1 MAILPAGSFNTSKR
15 VYTAFKVG
23 DVVEGGVERVTR
35 GLWSGNVGTL
45 SSFHTSSAQ
54 SALQKQYYYEVFNGI
69 STNSQNESQFSIAYG
84 HNDGSGSLGQNEDSP
99 SNAIYSQYQQI
110 LLPGNQRVFKFN
122 NVASQHIY
130 AINLNRAR
138 LKDRLDPGN
147 FQLNLGELT
156 GSSVADS
163 SNHRGINQYFTG
175 SNVSLKVGG
184 KVVHLI
190 DDSADTQQSAGQV
203 GRVYNLVSGSINKGV
218 HSPAKYYGSVFPEQG
233 VIILNADK
241 LNTEL
246 AFNTV
251 TGSNINGDNSMKL
264 FHSISGSYDTR
275 DGGNR
280 LGFQARNEERVQST
294 FYFVRAKN
302 GEYNF
307 SNNPSYVTGS
317 NGKFRQDSFINN
329 PKSYI
334 TTVGLF
340 NSSQELLAVAKL
352 SQPIL
357 KSFSNEVLV
366 KVKLDF

>member
-45 SSFHTSSAQ
+45 SAFHTSSAQ
-54 SALQKQYYYEVFNGI
+54 SATQKQYYYEIFNGI
-69 STNSQNESQFSIAYG
+69 STNSLNESQFSVAYG
-84 HNDGSGSLGQNEDSP
+84 HNAGSGSLGQNEDSP

-110 LLPGNQRVFKFN
+110 LLPGNQRVFSFN
-122 NVASQHIY
+122 SVASQHIY

-147 FQLNLGELT
+147 FQINLAEL
-156 GSSVADS
+156 SSSAQNHVA
-163 SNHRGINQYFTG
+163 TG
-175 SNVSLKVGG
+175 SNIAVTSSI
-184 KVVHLI
+184 VHSLI
-190 DDSADTQQSAGQV
+190 DDSADTEQSAGQV
-203 GRVYNLVSGSINKGV
+203 GRVYNLVSGSINRGV
-218 HSPAKYYGSVFPEQG
+218 YSPKTYYGSVFPEQG
-233 VIILNADK
+233 VIILNADT
-241 LNTEL
+241 LNSKL

-251 TGSNINGDNSMKL
+251 TGSNVNGDNAFKL
-264 FHSISGSYDTR
+264 FTSISGAAVINSS
-275 DGGNR
+275 
-280 LGFQARNEERVQST
+280 LGFQARNEEKVQST

-317 NGKFRQDSFINN
+317 NGAFKQASFTNN
-329 PKSYI
+329 PKAYI

-352 SQPIL
+352 SKPIL

>member
-23 DVVEGGVERVTR
+23 DVVEGGVEKVTR

-45 SSFHTSSAQ
+45 TSYHTSSAQ
-54 SALQKQYYYEVFNGI
+54 SATQKQYYYEIFNGV
-69 STNSQNESQFSIAYG
+69 STAATSESQFSVTYG
-84 HNDGSGSLGQNEDSP
+84 HDKGSGSLGQNEDSP
-99 SNAIYSQYQQI
+99 SNAIYSQYAQI
-110 LLPGNQRVFKFN
+110 LLPDNQRVFSFN
-122 NVASQHIY
+122 DVTSEHIY
-130 AINLNRAR
+130 AININRAR

-147 FQLNLGELT
+147 FELSLAKLDGAGVVNT
-156 GSSVADS
+156 V
-163 SNHRGINQYFTG
+163 NTG
-175 SNVSLKVGG
+175 SNVHVHSSNT
-184 KVVHLI
+184 VVELI
-190 DDSADTQQSAGQV
+190 DDSGDTQQSATQI
-203 GRVYNLVSGSINKGV
+203 GRVYNLVSGSILNGV
-218 HSPAKYYGSVFPEQG
+218 YSPKTYYGQVYPEQG
-233 VIILNADK
+233 VIVLNA
-241 LNTEL
+241 NTMNSSL
-246 AFNTV
+246 GFGTV
-251 TGSNINGDNSMKL
+251 TGSNINGDNAFKL
-264 FHSISGSYDTR
+264 HTSISGAAVI
-275 DGGNR
+275 NANN
-280 LGFQARNEERVQST
+280 GFQARNEERVQST

-317 NGKFRQDSFINN
+317 NGAFRQASFVNN

-352 SQPIL
+352 SKPIL

>member
-23 DVVEGGVERVTR
+23 DVVEGGVEKVTR

-45 SSFHTSSAQ
+45 TTFFTSSAQ
-54 SALQKQYYYEVFNGI
+54 SDTQKQYYYEIFDKV
-69 STNSQNESQFSIAYG
+69 STDATSESQFSITYG

-99 SNAIYSQYQQI
+99 SNAIYSQYAQI
-110 LLPGNQRVFKFN
+110 LLPDNQRIFSFN
-122 NVASQHIY
+122 DVASQHIY

-147 FQLNLGELT
+147 FELT
-156 GSSVADS
+156 LGKLDGTAIANNV
-163 SNHRGINQYFTG
+163 NTG
-175 SNVSLKVGG
+175 SNVHIHSSNL
-184 KVVHLI
+184 VHELI
-190 DDSADTQQSAGQV
+190 DDSGDTQQAATQI
-203 GRVYNLVSGSINKGV
+203 GRVYNLVSGSILNGV
-218 HSPAKYYGSVFPEQG
+218 HSPKTYYGQVYPEQG
-233 VIILNADK
+233 VIVLNADTLNTK
-241 LNTEL
+241 LN
-246 AFNTV
+246 FGTV
-251 TGSNINGDNSMKL
+251 TGSNINGDNAFKL
-264 FHSISGSYDTR
+264 YTSLSGSAVI
-275 DGGNR
+275 NANN
-280 LGFQARNEERVQST
+280 GFAARNEERVQST

-307 SNNPSYVTGS
+307 SNNPSYTSGS
-317 NGKFRQDSFINN
+317 NGAFAQPTFANN

-334 TTVGLF
+334 TTVGLY

-352 SQPIL
+352 SKPIL

>member
-45 SSFHTSSAQ
+45 SAFHTSAAQ
-54 SALQKQYYYEVFNGI
+54 SDLQKQYYYEVFNGV
-69 STNSQNESQFSIAYG
+69 STDSTSESQFSVAYG
-84 HNDGSGSLGQNEDSP
+84 HNAGSGSLGQNEDSP

-110 LLPGNQRVFKFN
+110 LLPGNQRVFSFN
-122 NVASQHIY
+122 NVATEHIY

-147 FQLNLGELT
+147 FQVNLCEI
-156 GSSVADS
+156 SSS
-163 SNHRGINQYFTG
+163 SINKYATG
-175 SNVSLKVGG
+175 SNIALSASNRI
-184 KVVHLI
+184 HSLI

-218 HSPAKYYGSVFPEQG
+218 YSPKTYYGAVYPEQG
-233 VIILNADK
+233 VIILNADT
-241 LNTEL
+241 LNSKL

-251 TGSNINGDNSMKL
+251 TGSNINGDDAMKL
-264 FHSISGSYDTR
+264 FHSISGSYDTK

-317 NGKFRQDSFINN
+317 NGAFRQASFVNN

-352 SQPIL
+352 SKPIL

>member
-156 GSSVADS
+156 GSARADS

-251 TGSNINGDNSMKL
+251 TG
-264 FHSISGSYDTR
+264 
-275 DGGNR
+275 
-280 LGFQARNEERVQST
+280 
-294 FYFVRAKN
+294 
-302 GEYNF
+302 
-307 SNNPSYVTGS
+307 
-317 NGKFRQDSFINN
+317 
-329 PKSYI
+329 
-334 TTVGLF
+334 
-340 NSSQELLAVAKL
+340 
-352 SQPIL
+352 
-357 KSFSNEVLV
+357 
-366 KVKLDF
+366 

>member
-1 MAILPAGSFNTSKR
+1 MAVLPAGSFNTSKR

-45 SSFHTSSAQ
+45 TSFFTSSAQ
-54 SALQKQYYYEVFNGI
+54 SSTQKQYYYEIFDGI
-69 STNSQNESQFSIAYG
+69 STDATSEAQFSVTYG
-84 HNDGSGSLGQNEDSP
+84 NNAGSGSLGQNEDSP

-110 LLPGNQRVFKFN
+110 LLPGNQRQFTFN
-122 NVASQHIY
+122 SVASDSIY
-130 AINLNRAR
+130 ALNFNRAR

-147 FQLNLGELT
+147 FQLNLAT
-156 GSSVADS
+156 
-163 SNHRGINQYFTG
+163 
-175 SNVSLKVGG
+175 
-184 KVVHLI
+184 
-190 DDSADTQQSAGQV
+190 
-203 GRVYNLVSGSINKGV
+203 
-218 HSPAKYYGSVFPEQG
+218 
-233 VIILNADK
+233 
-241 LNTEL
+241 
-246 AFNTV
+246 
-251 TGSNINGDNSMKL
+251 
-264 FHSISGSYDTR
+264 SISGAAAINSEY
-275 DGGNR
+275 
-280 LGFQARNEERVQST
+280 GFAARNEEKVQST

-317 NGKFRQDSFINN
+317 NGAFRQPTFANN
-329 PKSYI
+329 PKTYL
-334 TTVGLF
+334 TTVGLY